1 MRRVMDATV
10 VCVDLAKTSVNGD
23 PTQAWFEQNS
33 RPTVELSGLRDW
45 TYLLGAVT
53 DDGRSFF
60 SRFSEYVTADHA
72 KHFIL
77 ALYKVFEDN
86 LIVVLDGAS
95 YFRASTVTHLADRDG
110 IEIVRLP
117 AYRPDLNP
125 VEECWRQLESALG
138 NQYFESIDELT
149 TTIDTTLNQLSLPKV
164 GNYF

>member
-1 MRRVMDATV
+1 MDATV
-10 VCVDLAKTSVNGD
+10 VCIDQTKTSVNGD
-23 PTQAWFEQNS
+23 PTQAWFKRNS
-33 RPTVELSGLRDW
+33 RPSVELSGLRDW
-45 TYLLGAVT
+45 TCLLGAVT

-77 ALYKVFEDN
+77 ALYHEFEDD

-95 YFRASTVTHLADRDG
+95 YFRASTVTDLAERDG
-110 IEIVRLP
+110 LNFVQLP

-138 NQYFESIDELT
+138 NRYFESMNELT
-149 TTIDTTLNQLSLPKV
+149 ATIDNALDQLNLPIV
-164 GNYF
+164 SNYF